1 VSNTYDIAYRSL
13 LALGSPLLV
22 VNSRLRAKL
31 RDAIETRN
39 GVVARRTGTET
50 CVMIHAVSV
59 GELNAARPLV
69 DGLLRA
75 LPDAHIVITTT
86 TTTGDERAM
95 ELYGSKA
102 NFTVAR
108 FPLDLSK
115 YLKKFLDA
123 VRPDLV
129 VLMELE
135 LWPNFMALCDERKIP
150 VVVGNGRITEPSFR
164 KYKLLGPISR
174 RMFSRVSAS
183 LVQEEVY
190 AQRFRDLGARDV
202 RVVGTTK
209 FDSASSSAPS
219 GVDEL
224 TRVMG
229 IVRGHSTIVAGS
241 TGPGEEAVLLDFYA
255 RQLARDP
262 TLQLIIVPRKPE
274 RFDEVAT
281 LIQSRGFACARRSR
295 PDSIV
300 SNSQRILLGDT
311 MGELRKFYALADV
324 VFVGRTLVDLG
335 PKQHGSDM
343 IEPAALGKA
352 VIVGSFTGNFLEP
365 MNAFRKAKAIVE
377 VRDAGEL
384 GSAIDRLLRD
394 RDEREQL
401 GSAAQ
406 QVVEA
411 QRGST
416 DRHLEVIL
424 PMMKSE
430 NTRETPMPPKTNDS
444 PDQSTIA

>member
-1 VSNTYDIAYRSL
+1 MKVQPRSL
-13 LALGSPLLV
+13 EKSSTKSGLLSPFQVVVKVQVSLSADSSSGRASSKARTRQAKLVSAIRGRVVRYLRRLGKWPEVGEGEAADGDTDLLLELGAAAVQGRTALG
-22 VNSRLRAKL
+22 
-31 RDAIETRN
+31 
-39 GVVARRTGTET
+39 
-50 CVMIHAVSV
+50 
-59 GELNAARPLV
+59 
-69 DGLLRA
+69 
-75 LPDAHIVITTT
+75 
-86 TTTGDERAM
+86 ERA
-95 ELYGSKA
+95 
-102 NFTVAR
+102 
-108 FPLDLSK
+108 
-115 YLKKFLDA
+115 
-123 VRPDLV
+123 
-129 VLMELE
+129 
-135 LWPNFMALCDERKIP
+135 
-150 VVVGNGRITEPSFR
+150 
-164 KYKLLGPISR
+164 
-174 RMFSRVSAS
+174 
-183 LVQEEVY
+183 
-190 AQRFRDLGARDV
+190 GARDV